1 MNYLT
6 HLRHF
11 FYTHGKSNKKILLY
25 LANINHHCRIN
36 KNQEAATVS
45 EKKNKLFALVLTHHR
60 FWGSLLLP
68 YIIQKES
75 NRSYYK
81 LSECLSPFP
90 NVDTLSTLT
99 SEEREVVRYINDY
112 TDRNLFKLFSRDS
125 TVKDFLEN
133 VTTERIEKFIRP
145 LIERRIFKCFT
156 ISRDENIPVYYQK
169 SKDAA
174 LHNEDL
180 LNLSGENAIPVFRF
194 TRTGEQSTY
203 NLTLES
209 GGKLIDMR
217 KSSIDILCM
226 SPCLIRESCQILFVS
241 DVDGSKLKPF
251 LTKENIL
258 IPKKTEQKYFGGF
271 VLNAVNNFKVAA
283 SGFEII
289 ETTPSAEA
297 IIELETGLNGSP
309 VLILKYKYNGN
320 IIYANEPSNSFTSFE
335 KKADNFIFNK
345 YYRDFAWENQCRH
358 NLGELGFFSDDEIH
372 FSTIT
377 ANSKRKDELY
387 GMIETLNQ
395 NYQEIA
401 DSGFVLTSRLYHKYN
416 LRPVNIEINTRI
428 VNDWFDI
435 KAIVRIGDW
444 KFPFIR
450 FRKNILEGIREYEL
464 PDGSIAILPETWFSK
479 YKNIFEFGK
488 SSDDTLRI
496 HKQHFSLLNDT
507 FDEKERLGFE
517 KLEKLLAH
525 DQIPLLHPP
534 EGLNCLMRQYQSE
547 GLNWLNFLQTAGLGG
562 CLADDMGLGKTVQTL
577 ALLQHNKENLQP
589 GEKLI
594 TQSDFTLQTDPEP
607 KLTSLIIMP
616 ASLIYNWENEIKRF
630 IPGMD
635 VYCHKGNQRKKS
647 ISWFQNFDIIL
658 SSYHTIRQDID
669 LISQFTFHYIILDES
684 QLIKNPASMLYK
696 TVTRLKSE
704 FKLVLTGT
712 PVENSL
718 TDLWTQLNFVNPGL
732 LGDLSFFRREFAKPI
747 EKMGDDE
754 KEIKLRKIIQPFIL
768 RRTKEM
774 VASDLPPVTE
784 QTVFC
789 EMTEEQ
795 AKLYDSEKSS
805 VRNSILKNIETN
817 GLEKSAIMVLQGL
830 MKLRQISNHPV
841 MAYDDYS
848 SGSGKF
854 DTVLQDMENVLSEG
868 HKILVFSSFVRHL
881 NLYAEELRKKR
892 IHFAILTGASINRE
906 KIVNSFQ
913 DDPENKIFLISLK
926 AGGVGL
932 NLTAADYV
940 FILDPWWNPASEMQA
955 LNRAH
960 RIGQKKSVF
969 VYRYITSNS
978 IEEKIVRLQEKKS
991 RLADTFISSNNP
1003 LKDLDIQQILNI
1015 ID

>member
-1 MNYLT
+1 
-6 HLRHF
+6 
-11 FYTHGKSNKKILLY
+11 
-25 LANINHHCRIN
+25 
-36 KNQEAATVS
+36 
-45 EKKNKLFALVLTHHR
+45 
-60 FWGSLLLP
+60 
-68 YIIQKES
+68 
-75 NRSYYK
+75 
-81 LSECLSPFP
+81 
-90 NVDTLSTLT
+90 
-99 SEEREVVRYINDY
+99 
-112 TDRNLFKLFSRDS
+112 
-125 TVKDFLEN
+125 
-133 VTTERIEKFIRP
+133 
-145 LIERRIFKCFT
+145 
-156 ISRDENIPVYYQK
+156 
-169 SKDAA
+169 
-174 LHNEDL
+174 
-180 LNLSGENAIPVFRF
+180 
-194 TRTGEQSTY
+194 
-203 NLTLES
+203 
-209 GGKLIDMR
+209 
-217 KSSIDILCM
+217 
-226 SPCLIRESCQILFVS
+226 
-241 DVDGSKLKPF
+241 
-251 LTKENIL
+251 
-258 IPKKTEQKYFGGF
+258 
-271 VLNAVNNFKVAA
+271 
-283 SGFEII
+283 
-289 ETTPSAEA
+289 
-297 IIELETGLNGSP
+297 
-309 VLILKYKYNGN
+309 
-320 IIYANEPSNSFTSFE
+320 
-335 KKADNFIFNK
+335 
-345 YYRDFAWENQCRH
+345 
-358 NLGELGFFSDDEIH
+358 
-372 FSTIT
+372 
-377 ANSKRKDELY
+377 
-387 GMIETLNQ
+387 
-395 NYQEIA
+395 
-401 DSGFVLTSRLYHKYN
+401 
-416 LRPVNIEINTRI
+416 
-428 VNDWFDI
+428 
-435 KAIVRIGDW
+435 
-444 KFPFIR
+444 
-450 FRKNILEGIREYEL
+450 
-464 PDGSIAILPETWFSK
+464 
-479 YKNIFEFGK
+479 
-488 SSDDTLRI
+488 
-496 HKQHFSLLNDT
+496 
-507 FDEKERLGFE
+507 
-517 KLEKLLAH
+517 
-525 DQIPLLHPP
+525 
-534 EGLNCLMRQYQSE
+534 
-547 GLNWLNFLQTAGLGG
+547 
-562 CLADDMGLGKTVQTL
+562 
-577 ALLQHNKENLQP
+577 
-589 GEKLI
+589 
-594 TQSDFTLQTDPEP
+594 
-607 KLTSLIIMP
+607 
-616 ASLIYNWENEIKRF
+616 
-630 IPGMD
+630 MD